1 MKFTAMNVIG
11 KTSNPKSKNFNQSPK
26 PNNMVFT
33 FSIDLTKID
42 KTRIKEVQKKDGTMG
57 KFINLVMMTNEQP
70 DQYGNDGF
78 IAESVTK
85 DEKEAGKRGNILGN
99 CKQLGKT
106 QFIQP
111 APAPTQNTANAN
123 VVDDLPF

>member
-1 MKFTAMNVIG
+1 
-11 KTSNPKSKNFNQSPK
+11 
-26 PNNMVFT
+26 MVFT

-42 KTRIKEVQKKDGTMG
+42 KTRIKEVQKKDGTTG
-57 KFINLVMMTNEQP
+57 KFLNLVMMTNDQP

-85 DEKEAGKRGNILGN
+85 EEKEAGKRGNILGN
-99 CKQLGKT
+99 CKQVGKPT
-106 QFIQP
+106 QPTP

>member
-1 MKFTAMNVIG
+1 MVI
-11 KTSNPKSKNFNQSPK
+11 
-26 PNNMVFT
+26 T

-42 KTRIKEVQKKDGTMG
+42 KTRIKDVVRKDGTTA
-57 KFINLVMMTNEQP
+57 KFLNLVMMTNEHP

-78 IAESVTK
+78 IVESVTK
-85 DEKEAGKRGNILGN
+85 EEKEAGKRGNILGN

-106 QFIQP
+106 QFTQTAP
-111 APAPTQNTANAN
+111 APAPTQNTASAN

>member
-1 MKFTAMNVIG
+1 MVI
-11 KTSNPKSKNFNQSPK
+11 
-26 PNNMVFT
+26 T

-42 KTRIKEVQKKDGTMG
+42 KTRIKDVIRKDGTTA
-57 KFINLVMMTNEQP
+57 KFLNLVMMTNEQA

-85 DEKEAGKRGNILGN
+85 EEKEQGKKGAILGN
-99 CKQLGKT
+99 CKIVGK
-106 QFIQP
+106 P
-111 APAPTQNTANAN
+111 APAPSPAQNTANAN

>member
-1 MKFTAMNVIG
+1 
-11 KTSNPKSKNFNQSPK
+11 
-26 PNNMVFT
+26 MVFT

-42 KTRIKEVQKKDGTMG
+42 KSRIKEVQKKDGTTG
-57 KFINLVMMTNEQP
+57 KFLNLVMMTNEQP

-85 DEKEAGKRGNILGN
+85 EEKEAGKKGTILGN
-99 CKQLGKT
+99 CKQVGKP
-106 QFIQP
+106 QVQSP

>member
-1 MKFTAMNVIG
+1 MVI
-11 KTSNPKSKNFNQSPK
+11 
-26 PNNMVFT
+26 T

-42 KTRIKEVQKKDGTMG
+42 KTRIKDVIRKDGTTA
-57 KFINLVMMTNEQP
+57 KFLNLVMMTNEQS

-85 DEKEAGKRGNILGN
+85 EEKEQGKKGAILGN
-99 CKQLGKT
+99 CKIVGK
-106 QFIQP
+106 P
-111 APAPTQNTANAN
+111 APAPAPAQNTASAN

>member
-1 MKFTAMNVIG
+1 
-11 KTSNPKSKNFNQSPK
+11 
-26 PNNMVFT
+26 MVFT

-42 KTRIKEVQKKDGTMG
+42 KSRIKEVQKKDGTTG
-57 KFINLVMMTNEQP
+57 KFLNLVMMTNDQP

-85 DEKEAGKRGNILGN
+85 EEKEAGKRGNILGN
-99 CKQLGKT
+99 CKQVGKP
-106 QFIQP
+106 QAN
-111 APAPTQNTANAN
+111 APAQKPNTADAN

>member
-1 MKFTAMNVIG
+1 MVI
-11 KTSNPKSKNFNQSPK
+11 
-26 PNNMVFT
+26 T

-42 KTRIKEVQKKDGTMG
+42 KSRIKEVQKKDGTTG
-57 KFINLVMMTNEQP
+57 KFLNLVMMTNEQP

-85 DEKEAGKRGNILGN
+85 DEKEAGKRGTILGN
-99 CKQLGKT
+99 CKVVGKPT
-106 QFIQP
+106 QTATTHP
-111 APAPTQNTANAN
+111 PQNTANAN